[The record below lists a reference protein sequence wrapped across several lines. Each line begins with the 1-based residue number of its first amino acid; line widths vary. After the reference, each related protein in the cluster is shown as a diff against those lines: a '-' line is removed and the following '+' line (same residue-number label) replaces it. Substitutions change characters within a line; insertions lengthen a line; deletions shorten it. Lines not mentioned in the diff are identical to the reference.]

1 MGSNYTGR
9 GLENLEIRLI
19 NNRVRGADLERQIR
33 EYVMRM
39 TRRPPMPQPGAVMVR
54 IRPTFELCVY
64 RGRMSQAETGSETPA
79 PLIYHDFGS
88 FIVRDSVMPY
98 MFKIEDGKYMTIY
111 HGEINE

>member
-54 IRPTFELCVY
+54 VRPTFELCVY
-64 RGRMSQAETGSETPA
+64 RGRIRQVMSGDETMSER
-79 PLIYHDFGS
+79 IYHDFGS
-88 FIVRDSVMPY
+88 FVVRDAVMPY
-98 MFKIEDGKYMTIY
+98 MFKIENGRYMEVA
-111 HGEINE
+111 HE

>member
-19 NNRVRGADLERQIR
+19 NNRIRGADLERQIR

-54 IRPTFELCVY
+54 IRPTVEMCVY
-64 RGRMSQAETGSETPA
+64 RGRICQVVSGDETTSER
-79 PLIYHDFGS
+79 IYHDFGS

-98 MFKIEDGKYMTIY
+98 MFKIENGRYM
-111 HGEINE
+111 EVLR